1 MISQNTKNTTTSKMV
16 NIKTYFRKIVNL
28 WFYSPITNWNLWA
41 KIVSEN
47 RQAEIKHVCTQEQCV
62 QRFQIFL
69 NFSLILGK
77 SSTFPGSNKSGG
89 SSSLKAAAA
98 LNFQVL
104 GPQCFRHHHLCRA
117 RCLQLLFS
125 HRREPVQGPQLLVQN
140 LSKTSSKAAA
150 APELSGSRAA
160 APLPPSPY
168 SSGKMSATTLLPE
181 EGPVAGPSS
190 SHSKISKTS
199 SKAVTAP
206 ELPSMLDAA
215 ILPKSNPQQHPHYLV
230 RLSPPLN
237 FHLSRVAIPHSS
249 NPIPNSQQ
257 CRLQT
262 FLIPTQHP
270 PNMKIR

>member
-125 HRREPVQGPQLLVQN
+125 HRREPVQGPN
-140 LSKTSSKAAA
+140 FSF
-150 APELSGSRAA
+150 
-160 APLPPSPY
+160 
-168 SSGKMSATTLLPE
+168 
-181 EGPVAGPSS
+181 
-190 SHSKISKTS
+190 KISPKHLQKLRLLLNFRVLGPQHHFRHHHTHRARCLLRLYS
-199 SKAVTAP
+199 QRREP
-206 ELPSMLDAA
+206 WQGPHLL
-215 ILPKSNPQQHPHYLV
+215 ILKSPKHLQ

-237 FHLSRVAIPHSS
+237 FRVCLTLLYSPRATR
-249 NPIPNSQQ
+249 NSIHTI
-257 CRLQT
+257 L
-262 FLIPTQHP
+262 
-270 PNMKIR
+270 